1 MVYLNNKT
9 EAQQFFI
16 PRTGITGTGSSMT
29 LVLRNT
35 TSLKEYEFA
44 VADLETSRLYHNLS
58 ISLDNDMPDGE
69 YEYNLREDEDT
80 IGNGILYI
88 GDFTK
93 PEEYQKE
100 IQYTQYG
107 AE

>member
-9 EAQQFFI
+9 EAQQLFI
-16 PRTGITGTGSSMT
+16 PRTGITGTGIMSFF
-29 LVLRNT
+29 LRNT
-35 TSLKEYEFA
+35 TSLEKYEFA

-69 YEYNLREDEDT
+69 YEYELREGEDT

-93 PEEYQKE
+93 PEEYHKE